1 MSSNDFVSGSKMPD
15 FEAPDSN
22 IAGPD
27 THASDGSRSDESG
40 KKLGMWLFLF
50 TEIILFGGLFV
61 LYAVYFA
68 KYTGDFIE
76 GGKEL
81 NRLFGVV
88 NTVILLISSF
98 AVAAAI
104 TAIQKKEK
112 ARSMGGVVTALLC
125 GLVFLVNKYF
135 EWSHKIHNGIY
146 PNSDRLVDGPEGLN
160 QFFGLY
166 YVITGLHGV
175 HIIIGMTL
183 LFISLIFI
191 ATNKV
196 NHHRFAMLE
205 NSGLYWHLVDL
216 IWIFIFP
223 LFYLVI

>member
-1 MSSNDFVSGSKMPD
+1 MSP
-15 FEAPDSN
+15 
-22 IAGPD
+22 
-27 THASDGSRSDESG
+27 HSDESG
-40 KKLGMWLFLF
+40 KKLGMWLFLY

-61 LYAVYFA
+61 LYAVYFS
-68 KYTGDFIE
+68 KYTADFIA

-81 NRLFGVV
+81 NRMFGVF

-98 AVAAAI
+98 AVAAAV
-104 TAIQKKEK
+104 TAVQKKDK
-112 ARSMGGVVTALLC
+112 AKTLAGLGVALGC
-125 GLVFLVNKYF
+125 GLIFLINKYF
-135 EWSHKIHNGIY
+135 EWGHKIHAGIY
-146 PNSDRLVDGPEGLN
+146 PNSERLTEGPEGLN

-183 LFISLIFI
+183 LAVTMGFVMKQ
-191 ATNKV
+191 KV
-196 NHHRFAMLE
+196 THERFALLE